1 MRSNPT
7 RAEAKL
13 WSRLRNRQVNGLKF
27 RRQHIIA
34 GYIVDFYCPLL
45 HLAVEVDGPHHLS
58 QTVEDGL
65 RDHLLGSYGVRVLRF
80 DADAVM
86 DEIDQV
92 VEFIDGVSSGK
103 ILPEVDADGSASFP
117 RFRGKG
123 QGWGP

>member
-1 MRSNPT
+1 M
-7 RAEAKL
+7 
-13 WSRLRNRQVNGLKF
+13 
-27 RRQHIIA
+27 
-34 GYIVDFYCPLL
+34 
-45 HLAVEVDGPHHLS
+45 
-58 QTVEDGL
+58 
-65 RDHLLGSYGVRVLRF
+65 LGSYGVRVLRF

-123 QGWGP
+123 QGGPRADGGLNNPKIFVARGIFVLPGVLSRW